1 VVQGGK
7 LAGQIGAASC
17 LSPFAVTLN
26 EEAHMRMSHM
36 QKATTAFLVF
46 SVLMATEYPGQAKEN
61 NNQNP
66 VVAKCTTRFG
76 HCITICNHKF
86 GTSRTSGS
94 SRADCGRSCEDKILE
109 CEEAD

>member
-1 VVQGGK
+1 
-7 LAGQIGAASC
+7 
-17 LSPFAVTLN
+17 
-26 EEAHMRMSHM
+26 MRMSHM

-46 SVLMATEYPGQAKEN
+46 SVLMAAEYPGQAKEN

-66 VVAKCTTRFG
+66 VVAKCTKRFG

-94 SRADCGRSCEDKILE
+94 SRADCGRSCEDKISRMRGGRLGRAVRDS
-109 CEEAD
+109 C